1 MFKSVLIFTVQIM
14 SVFLEQRK
22 FMLTM
27 VLLRIDLVC
36 MCVIL
41 WVSAWYYECV
51 YDILGV
57 FDIMTVC
64 DIVCVC
70 DIMSVC
76 VISWVCVWYHECVCV
91 ILQVYVWY
99 SYERCLKQVF
109 PLIKKHSSEKF
120 YFNYFLLI
128 PRNNV
133 DWFSFLFMY
142 LAGQHGMWDLSSQTR
157 DRTWTSCSGSSES

>member
-41 WVSAWYYECV
+41 WVSVWYYECV
-51 YDILGV
+51 YDIMGV
-57 FDIMTVC
+57 FDIMSVC
-64 DIVCVC
+64 DI
-70 DIMSVC
+70 VC
-76 VISWVCVWYHECVCV
+76 VISWVCVCDIWVCVCDECVCV
-91 ILQVYVWY
+91 ILRVYVWY

-109 PLIKKHSSEKF
+109 LLIKKRSSEKF

-133 DWFSFLFMY
+133 DWFSFLFIY

>member
-1 MFKSVLIFTVQIM
+1 
-14 SVFLEQRK
+14 
-22 FMLTM
+22 M

-76 VISWVCVWYHECVCV
+76 VWYYKCMCDIHM
-91 ILQVYVWY
+91 
-99 SYERCLKQVF
+99 
-109 PLIKKHSSEKF
+109 
-120 YFNYFLLI
+120 
-128 PRNNV
+128 NV
-133 DWFSFLFMY
+133 AWNRSF
-142 LAGQHGMWDLSSQTR
+142 R
-157 DRTWTSCSGSSES
+157 